1 MVQHVSFC
9 FPFMMKEPGTDEI
22 MKTDNG
28 EEVLKSEGS
37 EHPRAQGT
45 ADSSSAEA
53 EEKERK
59 R

>member
-1 MVQHVSFC
+1 MVQHVSFF
-9 FPFMMKEPGTDEI
+9 FPFDDEGTDEI